1 MLQVSFE
8 QFHVR
13 LLKYGKIDKKLSHHV
28 LLRQKVY
35 LQLLNVVLTILL
47 YLKFNDQFNDLVS
60 EIHRSLE

>member
-28 LLRQKVY
+28 RSIASESLSAV
-35 LQLLNVVLTILL
+35 IECCAHDS
-47 YLKFNDQFNDLVS
+47 FVS
-60 EIHRSLE
+60 EI